1 MRTEGLTYAG
11 HAQSL
16 SKPAKSRVIAQI
28 QEPVFKWLYD
38 IANRDQTWKQREYDA
53 KISGVRGLCREN
65 RAGRI

>member
-38 IANRDQTWKQREYDA
+38 IANRDQTWK
-53 KISGVRGLCREN
+53 
-65 RAGRI
+65 